1 MKYRVQSTV
10 HSFRVSVAVLDSLSP
25 LQIRFQSTN
34 QREGGR
40 GKGSGK
46 ERGEI
51 GIRRGEKGRT
61 KGGGEGMDT
70 LVDRGRF
77 GGVRVYVYVCVCLC
91 VCVCMWCTCVCVCLC
106 VFVCVCVC
114 V

>member
-1 MKYRVQSTV
+1 MKYRVQCTV

-61 KGGGEGMDT
+61 KGGGEGMDE
-70 LVDRGRF
+70 RERKIYR
-77 GGVRVYVYVCVCLC
+77 RVARTNMYKKRMGEREEGIGYSSSWNLLETMLEKVQ
-91 VCVCMWCTCVCVCLC
+91 
-106 VFVCVCVC
+106 
-114 V
+114 